1 MFARDYIQHG
11 HNTRRHVFTVSSGTF
26 DDDLLDELPVFSNI
40 DEITQNNKSFDKSL
54 STKNLL
60 SGSCPN
66 DMYLYIDNPV
76 FNSDFETGQN
86 INNQSSPQAG
96 RATQANTSLPKIVN
110 FMRNSSNV
118 QIQRSTKKEM
128 TSKDESENSQNE
140 DLEQMTRCRRYE
152 TWPSPKTRKK
162 SLKRNAHQPSSFSEA
177 DQYCPYCGQNCKPGT
192 HTRTEF
198 HSKTRSMDGGVNTCK
213 DNRLKSSIR
222 RHAMAEDHFS
232 NSLDDHAVESLSKED
247 LLVLWKRSEI
257 ELQTKLNRII
267 SQNNQLRQLIA
278 IAEAAECCLQEQ
290 ARTEDATDES
300 IKITKL

>member
-11 HNTRRHVFTVSSGTF
+11 NNTRRHVFTVSSGTF

-40 DEITQNNKSFDKSL
+40 DEITQNNKSFDKNL

-66 DMYLYIDNPV
+66 DMYLYFDNPV
-76 FNSDFETGQN
+76 LNSDFETGQN

-96 RATQANTSLPKIVN
+96 RAIQANTSLPKIVN
-110 FMRNSSNV
+110 FMRNSSNL
-118 QIQRSTKKEM
+118 QIQRSTKNETILKE
-128 TSKDESENSQNE
+128 ESDYNQNE
-140 DLEQMTRCRRYE
+140 DREQMTRCKRYE

-162 SLKRNAHQPSSFSEA
+162 SLKRNTHQPSSFSEA
-177 DQYCPYCGQNCKPGT
+177 DQYCPYCGQNCKAGT
-192 HTRTEF
+192 HTRTDF
-198 HSKTRSMDGGVNTCK
+198 HSKTRSMDGSLNACK

-232 NSLDDHAVESLSKED
+232 HSLDDHAVESLSKED

-267 SQNNQLRQLIA
+267 SQNNQLRQLID
-278 IAEAAECCLQEQ
+278 IAEAAECCLQEE